1 MMNSLLQYSGNYF
14 DKHFNAK
21 SVRSVE
27 LLILRVAVFAFLF
40 HLIII
45 FLGNNFIYFKNLQ
58 HSYLKAIYTP
68 FSFIL
73 FYEVFLLVIIIPKSI
88 SEFIGKQFE
97 VITLITLRS
106 FFHDIAD
113 LDLKNS
119 ININN
124 PEFISLLY
132 DLIASLIMLSLTIL
146 YYKIY
151 QNNRKSEI
159 VNELNNFINIKKL
172 VSLSMILILFLLS
185 ISSFFIWGKEM
196 LGALEL
202 KQNYPDP
209 NTVFYTDFFS
219 IMIFVDVLLLIISF
233 IYHFSF
239 FTIFRNASFIITTI
253 LIRMSLTIEKPMNYI
268 IILIGFLFSIISFYL
283 YSLRNTNKKSVE

>member
-1 MMNSLLQYSGNYF
+1 MNSLLQYSGNYF

-185 ISSFFIWGKEM
+185 ISSFFVWGKEM

-209 NTVFYTDFFS
+209 NTVFYADFFS

-253 LIRMSLTIEKPMNYI
+253 LIRMSLPIEKPMNYI